1 MTDAGRRDEAARP
14 ADAGRPGDASPT
26 EASRSFAG
34 TPSRTGASSTRED
47 RGGHGR
53 RSAGADAARDLL
65 VDLVRID
72 STSGTP
78 GEADAL
84 LFVAEVLRRECAG
97 SGVVSVGTVSIGYG
111 PGGTPDAVVVVPAA
125 RPESSA
131 LLLFSAHIDVVPVED
146 PSAWSHDPFGAHI
159 ASGRLFGRGSSDMK
173 SGLAAALVAVV
184 ELLREGRP
192 VALAVSTGEEVGCRG
207 AASVAELLRGH
218 PIGAVIVPES
228 TANEVVL
235 GHRGALWLRVTTS
248 GRAAHGSTPGL
259 GVNAIEK
266 AAAVI
271 GRVSELPLLWHPRL
285 GWESVN
291 VGTIAGGSVPNLVPD
306 RCVLDIDQRVIDDD
320 SARLTDWWMSQPEVS
335 AVDTVLDLAPVWTSA
350 DDPWVRGLGAPVS
363 ERPASYFTDASV
375 LVRTLPAGTPVV
387 VWGPGDPA
395 VVHTVDESVDL
406 RAVEAARL
414 HYVRVGRAWTG
425 ADSPA

>member
-1 MTDAGRRDEAARP
+1 MTD
-14 ADAGRPGDASPT
+14 PG
-26 EASRSFAG
+26 
-34 TPSRTGASSTRED
+34 
-47 RGGHGR
+47 RGGGGL
-53 RSAGADAARDLL
+53 AGEVATRDLL
-65 VDLVRID
+65 VELVRID

-84 LFVAEVLRRECAG
+84 LLVAEVLRRECGETGA
-97 SGVVSVGTVSIGYG
+97 VSIGYTPDG
-111 PGGTPDAVVVVPAA
+111 APDAVVVVPAA
-125 RPESSA
+125 RRETPTP

-159 ASGRLFGRGSSDMK
+159 DSGCLYGRGSSDMK

-207 AASVAELLRGH
+207 AASVAELLREH

-235 GHRGALWLRVTTS
+235 GHRGALWLRVATS

-271 GRVSELPLLWHPRL
+271 GRVSELPLLWHPQL

-291 VGTIAGGSVPNLVPD
+291 VGTIAGGSVPNIVPD
-306 RCVLDIDQRVIDDD
+306 RCVLDIDHRVIDDD
-320 SARLTDWWMSQPEVS
+320 GARLTEWWMSQPEVS

-350 DDPWVRGLGAPVS
+350 DDAWVRGLGAPVS
-363 ERPASYFTDASV
+363 DRPASYFTDASV
-375 LVRTLPAGTPVV
+375 LVRSLPAGTPVV
-387 VWGPGDPA
+387 IWGPGDPA

-406 RAVEAARL
+406 RAVEDARL
-414 HYVRVGRAWTG
+414 HYLRVGRAWTG
-425 ADSPA
+425 ADVAGEA

>member
-1 MTDAGRRDEAARP
+1 M
-14 ADAGRPGDASPT
+14 
-26 EASRSFAG
+26 
-34 TPSRTGASSTRED
+34 
-47 RGGHGR
+47 
-53 RSAGADAARDLL
+53 DAARDLL

-97 SGVVSVGTVSIGYG
+97 SGIVSIGYT
-111 PGGTPDAVVVVPAA
+111 PGGTPDAVAVVPAA
-125 RPESSA
+125 RPESSP
-131 LLLFSAHIDVVPVED
+131 LLLFSAHIDVVPVND
-146 PSAWSHDPFGAHI
+146 HTAWTHDPFGAHI

-207 AASVAELLRGH
+207 AASVAELLREH

-271 GRVSELPLLWHPRL
+271 GRVSELPLLWHPQL

-291 VGTIAGGSVPNLVPD
+291 VGTIAGGSVPNIVPD
-306 RCVLDIDQRVIDDD
+306 RCVLDIDHRVIDDD
-320 SARLTDWWMSQPEVS
+320 GARLTEWWMSQPEVS

-350 DDPWVRGLGAPVS
+350 DDAWVRGLGAPVS

-375 LVRTLPAGTPVV
+375 LVRSLPAGAPVV

-406 RAVEAARL
+406 RAVEDARL
-414 HYVRVGRAWTG
+414 HYLRVGRAWAG

>member
-1 MTDAGRRDEAARP
+1 
-14 ADAGRPGDASPT
+14 
-26 EASRSFAG
+26 
-34 TPSRTGASSTRED
+34 
-47 RGGHGR
+47 
-53 RSAGADAARDLL
+53 

-72 STSGTP
+72 STSGSP
-78 GEADAL
+78 GESDAL
-84 LFVAEVLRRECAG
+84 LLVAEVLRRECADT
-97 SGVVSVGTVSIGYG
+97 GVVSIGYT
-111 PGGTPDAVVVVPAA
+111 PDGTPDALVVVPAA
-125 RPESSA
+125 RPAMPAPASETSA
-131 LLLFSAHIDVVPVED
+131 AQPQTRAAQPGTPAPLLLFSSHIDVVPVHD
-146 PSAWSHDPFGAHI
+146 PSAWTHDPFGAHI
-159 ASGRLFGRGSSDMK
+159 HSGRLFGRGSSDMK

-207 AASVAELLRGH
+207 AAAVAELLRGH

-271 GRVSELPLLWHPRL
+271 GRLSELPLLWHPQL

-291 VGTIAGGSVPNLVPD
+291 VGTIAGGSVPNIVPD
-306 RCVLDIDQRVIDDD
+306 RCVLEIDHRVIGDDG
-320 SARLTDWWMSQPEVS
+320 ARLIDWWMSQPEVS

-350 DDPWVRGLGAPVS
+350 DDPWVRELGAPVS
-363 ERPASYFTDASV
+363 VRPASYFTDASV
-375 LVRTLPAGTPVV
+375 LVRSLPARTPVV

-406 RAVEAARL
+406 RAVEDARL
-414 HYVRVGRAWTG
+414 HYLRVGRAWAG
-425 ADSPA
+425 DRRAGQ

>member
-1 MTDAGRRDEAARP
+1 MTEVGRGDEAGRP
-14 ADAGRPGDASPT
+14 ADAGWPGDASST
-26 EASRSFAG
+26 EASRPFAG
-34 TPSRTGASSTRED
+34 TPSRTDASSTPED
-47 RGGHGR
+47 PGGHGR
-53 RSAGADAARDLL
+53 SSAGADAARDLL

-72 STSGTP
+72 STSRTP
-78 GEADAL
+78 GEAEAL
-84 LFVAEVLRRECAG
+84 LAVAEVLRRECG
-97 SGVVSVGTVSIGYG
+97 ETGVVSIGYTSDG
-111 PGGTPDAVVVVPAA
+111 APDAVVVAPSA
-125 RPESSA
+125 RPETPAA

-146 PSAWSHDPFGAHI
+146 PSAWTHDPFGAHI

-271 GRVSELPLLWHPRL
+271 GRVSELPLLWHPQL

-291 VGTIAGGSVPNLVPD
+291 VGTIAGGSVPNIVPD
-306 RCVLDIDQRVIDDD
+306 RCVFDIDQRVIDDD
-320 SARLTDWWMSQPEVS
+320 AARLADWWMSQPEVS

-375 LVRTLPAGTPVV
+375 LVRSLPAGTPVV

-406 RAVEAARL
+406 RAVEDARL
-414 HYVRVGRAWTG
+414 HYLRVGRAWTG
-425 ADSPA
+425 ADVAGEA